1 VDETNV
7 TVDGKTGYVWALTNL
22 EEIIYIYSETRDATT
37 INKALQGFQ
46 GILISDFY
54 AVYDSVECIQ
64 QKCLIHLMRDI
75 NGDLL
80 KHPFDKELQ
89 ELASDFAILLRSVV
103 ATIDRFGLKTRY
115 LRKHK
120 RAARQFLCR
129 ISGSNPYSEVAA
141 SYRKRFEKHGDKLFT
156 FLDHDGVPWNNNN
169 AEHAIKAVVQ
179 LRNVI
184 GGKNT
189 AKGISAYLLLLSICE
204 TCKSKGIRFLDFLRS
219 GVMDVD
225 AFAACRG
232 RTKPAN
238 RTPAASGRIEDE
250 GQGGRYLEA
259 PHPVA
264 RDGLT

>member
-1 VDETNV
+1 MANEYTSTYQKILQRIASGPIAHVDETKV
-7 TVDGKTGYVWALTNL
+7 TVDGKTGYVWAFTNL

-37 INKALQGFQ
+37 INKALEGFQ

-75 NGDLL
+75 NGDLS

-89 ELASDFAILLRSVV
+89 ELASAFARLLRSVV

-129 ISGSNPYSEVAA
+129 ISGSNFYSEVAA

-156 FLDHDGVPWNNNN
+156 FLITMEFRGITITQSMPS
-169 AEHAIKAVVQ
+169 KQ
-179 LRNVI
+179 LYN
-184 GGKNT
+184 
-189 AKGISAYLLLLSICE
+189 CE
-204 TCKSKGIRFLDFLRS
+204 MSLEEKIRPR
-219 GVMDVD
+219 
-225 AFAACRG
+225 
-232 RTKPAN
+232 
-238 RTPAASGRIEDE
+238 E
-250 GQGGRYLEA
+250 
-259 PHPVA
+259 
-264 RDGLT
+264 